1 MSSAHRQITATVIVA
16 VFLTTFVV
24 PSRSFVVGTRTSFD
38 TIADDDSLKVRN
50 RSRGDAEHERYI
62 RGERAVVI
70 ARRLPDM
77 KVHQAIFKRI
87 LLAGQWH
94 LHRQDF

>member
-70 ARRLPDM
+70 AQRLPDM
-77 KVHQAIFKRI
+77 KVH
-87 LLAGQWH
+87 
-94 LHRQDF
+94 